1 MFSLRKTI
9 LFVVASI
16 ALTAAAPAL
25 AGRGFGNDGYGRRD
39 RDGYN
44 HRDRDR
50 DHRHKKPRP
59 GAVPEFDPS
68 AVGAVAAMVGLG
80 GVLVARRRK
89 KA

>member
-1 MFSLRKTI
+1 MLSLRKTI
-9 LFVVASI
+9 LFTVASI

-39 RDGYN
+39 RDRYD

-50 DHRHKKPRP
+50 DRHKKPRP

-68 AVGAVAAMVGLG
+68 AVGAVAAMIALG

-89 KA
+89 QA